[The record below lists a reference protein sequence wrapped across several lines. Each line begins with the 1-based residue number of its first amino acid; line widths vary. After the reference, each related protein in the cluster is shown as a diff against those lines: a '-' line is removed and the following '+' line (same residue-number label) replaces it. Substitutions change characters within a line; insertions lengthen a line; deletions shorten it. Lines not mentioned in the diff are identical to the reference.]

1 MAVGPH
7 ESFPFA
13 PGRAADLYLLR
24 FGADGSL
31 RSPQTAEAFRRRL
44 TGATDVFVFSHG
56 WNNTFD
62 VALNRYRSFITGFMR
77 QRQELDVPL
86 PEPYDPVLLG
96 VVWPS
101 TSFVLPWESGPQ
113 IAAADPEGPAAT
125 EREEM
130 LALVSSAL
138 DPGAAGDL
146 AELVDGRTALDPQD
160 ARRAVELVLP
170 ALGAGADN
178 DTGAPRPSVD
188 ELLATW
194 AQLDGHASPESPT
207 MGDDDFGTAD
217 DTGPTGPGPGIAGFS
232 LDPRNL
238 LRAATVWTMKARAG
252 TVGARGVGPL
262 VASVLEH
269 PSRPRLHLVG
279 HSFGARVVL
288 SALATIPAPSRS
300 ARSMLLLQP
309 AVNRWCF
316 AANVAGTGRVAGY
329 RNVLARVDLPIL
341 TTFSPH
347 DAPLTRFF
355 HLALRGGHLGEPQ
368 IAALG
373 DADLYGALGGFGPA
387 GLGSDLRVAPAAAP
401 GTHDAYPLSGPA
413 RVVAVDGGA
422 LVDGRPA
429 ITGHGDISNPAT
441 WWAMHALAGAGGS

>member
-7 ESFPFA
+7 ESFSFA
-13 PGRAADLYLLR
+13 PGRSADLYLLR
-24 FGADGSL
+24 FGSDGGL
-31 RSPQTAEAFRRRL
+31 RSPQTAEAFRGSL

-77 QRQELDVPL
+77 QRVELGLPL
-86 PEPYDPVLLG
+86 PEPYRPVLLG

-113 IAAADPEGPAAT
+113 IAAGDPEGPAAT

-138 DPGAAGDL
+138 EPAAARDL
-146 AELVDGRTALDPQD
+146 AELVDGRAGLDPQD
-160 ARRAVELVLP
+160 ARRAAGLVL
-170 ALGAGADN
+170 AAFGGSADEG
-178 DTGAPRPSVD
+178 TEAPPPSVE

-194 AQLDGHASPESPT
+194 ALLDHGAAPVAD
-207 MGDDDFGTAD
+207 DDDFGTVEDA
-217 DTGPTGPGPGIAGFS
+217 PAPGGEPGIAGFS
-232 LDPRNL
+232 LDPRTL
-238 LRAATVWTMKARAG
+238 LRTATLWTMKARAG
-252 TVGARGVGPL
+252 TVGARGLGPL
-262 VASVLEH
+262 VGAVLDH

-279 HSFGARVVL
+279 HSFGAKVVL
-288 SALATIPAPSRS
+288 SALATIPPPARR

-316 AANVAGTGRVAGY
+316 AADVAGTGRSGGY
-329 RNVLARVDLPIL
+329 RGVPDRVELPML

-347 DAPLTRFF
+347 DAPLTQFF

-373 DADLYGALGGFGPA
+373 DPDLYGALGGFGPA
-387 GLGSDLRVAPAAAP
+387 GLGADLRVAPAAAP
-401 GTHDAYPLSGPA
+401 GTAGAYPLAGPA

-429 ITGHGDISNPAT
+429 IGGHGDISNPAT
-441 WWAMHALAGAGGS
+441 WWAMRCLAGAA